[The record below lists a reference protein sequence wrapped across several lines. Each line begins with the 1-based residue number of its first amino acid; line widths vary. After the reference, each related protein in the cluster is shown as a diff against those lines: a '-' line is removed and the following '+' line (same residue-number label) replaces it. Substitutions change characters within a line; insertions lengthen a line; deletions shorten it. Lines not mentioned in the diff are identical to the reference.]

1 MDDIGLAGGLFI
13 LVAGAL
19 STLVFVVLPVWVA
32 IDVYRRRDAIHYP
45 LLFITV
51 LLGTIPF
58 GVGGIL
64 AIAYLV
70 SQRHRGASNPQRS
83 Q

>member
-19 STLVFVVLPVWVA
+19 STLVFVALPVWAA
-32 IDVYRRRDAIHYP
+32 IDVYRRRDAMRYP

-58 GVGGIL
+58 GVGGVL
-64 AIAYLV
+64 ALAYFA
-70 SQRHRGASNPQRS
+70 QRRGETSNTQRGA
-83 Q
+83 